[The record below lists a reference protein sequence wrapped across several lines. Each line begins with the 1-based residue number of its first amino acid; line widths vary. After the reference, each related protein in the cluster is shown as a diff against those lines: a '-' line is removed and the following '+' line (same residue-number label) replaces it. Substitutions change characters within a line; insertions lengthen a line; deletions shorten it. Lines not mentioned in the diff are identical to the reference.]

1 MEVSGEL
8 VLKTGGNTPKPSA
21 ESLNKIIAA
30 ELGISVK
37 TVEAH
42 RARVMEK
49 MGVGS
54 VAELV
59 QVMMYFNEGQPPK
72 T

>member
-30 ELGISVK
+30 IRKVCGDING
-37 TVEAH
+37 TVETI
-42 RARVMEK
+42 RIRKRSILFPARCTDCIT
-49 MGVGS
+49 GR
-54 VAELV
+54 
-59 QVMMYFNEGQPPK
+59 
-72 T
+72 